1 MYTYRVILL
10 LSTRLNDQ
18 ATLSLEHNFQNSTHE
33 SHTHSHT
40 VQTKCGIKE
49 KVFTRQVQEAS
60 GRVMQKKEEEGA
72 RKKEEMKEREKSL
85 MCVDLVRSD
94 GGSGEG
100 EEEKG

>member
-1 MYTYRVILL
+1 M
-10 LSTRLNDQ
+10 
-18 ATLSLEHNFQNSTHE
+18 SLGE
-33 SHTHSHT
+33 SYA
-40 VQTKCGIKE
+40 KE
-49 KVFTRQVQEAS
+49 
-60 GRVMQKKEEEGA
+60 KKEEKGA